1 MAQPLK
7 LAIIGGGASA
17 FYAASRVL
25 SKLPEAFKEAQVH
38 VYDRLWTPHGLVRYG
53 VAPDHPE
60 VKNCT
65 NKFDAIAL
73 DPRFRFFGNVQI
85 IPSEPLNQQANSL
98 AGTMRRPSS
107 LPQPLNLPLS
117 SLARHY
123 THLLFAYGSST
134 PLLPTLE
141 DSSLQPTSALDF
153 VHWYTSHPYPQA
165 NISLEQLI
173 KAKRITIIGHGNVAL
188 DVARMLLSSPDRL
201 GCYDVPQSV
210 LEVLEKL
217 QVQHVSVVGRR
228 APAQVSF
235 TAKEVREM
243 MALEGVG
250 MHPIDHSLFDIGA
263 EVLSRQQSRLL
274 DLMRKGSST
283 PIASASRTWS
293 LDFLRSPLKIT
304 PTSITYAVN
313 SLSASL
319 SAIPTGETQTV
330 PTDLVIAS
338 VGYRSPA
345 IQSAWHDRRLGRVR
359 NVDGQVVR
367 EDGTAVRGV
376 YTSGWAANGARGVLA
391 STMWNA
397 YSVAERILNDVTAN
411 VVSGPQPQVGSI
423 PDDGVALEGR
433 PGLPLAVIEAGK
445 WIISY
450 PDWKRI
456 DAEEIRRG
464 GELGKE
470 RERMSWEEVVEFLDI
485 D

>member
-1 MAQPLK
+1 MAHPLK

-25 SKLPEAFKEAQVH
+25 SKLPEALKEAQVH
-38 VYDRLWTPHGLVRYG
+38 IYDRLWTPHGLVRYG

-65 NKFDAIAL
+65 NKFDATAL

-85 IPSEPLNQQANSL
+85 VPSDPLSRESSSST
-98 AGTMRRPSS
+98 GTERRLS
-107 LPQPLNLPLS
+107 LPRPLNLPLS

-134 PLLPTLE
+134 PLLPTLAG
-141 DSSLQPTSALDF
+141 DSPLQPTSALDF
-153 VHWYTSHPYPQA
+153 VHWYTSHPYPEA
-165 NISLEQLI
+165 KIPLEQLVR
-173 KAKRITIIGHGNVAL
+173 AKHITVIGHGNVAL
-188 DVARMLLSSPDRL
+188 DVARMILSPPARL
-201 GCYDVPQSV
+201 APYDVPQSV
-210 LEVLEKL
+210 LGVLERL
-217 QVQHVSVVGRR
+217 QVQHISVVGRR
-228 APAQVSF
+228 APPQVSF

-243 MALEGVG
+243 MTLEGVG
-250 MHPIDHSLFDIGA
+250 MQAIDPSLFDIGA
-263 EVLSRQQSRLL
+263 EGLSRQQTRLI

-283 PIASASRTWS
+283 TVASASRTWS
-293 LDFLRSPLKIT
+293 LDFLRSPLKVT
-304 PTSITYAVN
+304 PTSITYALN
-313 SLSASL
+313 SLSPSL
-319 SAIPTGETQTV
+319 SAVPTGETQTV

-345 IQSAWHDRRLGRVR
+345 VHPAWHDKRLGRIR
-359 NVDGQVVR
+359 HVDGQVVR
-367 EDGTAVRGV
+367 EDGAAVRGV
-376 YTSGWAANGARGVLA
+376 YASGWAANGARGVLA

-397 YSVAERILNDVTAN
+397 YSVAEKILGDAAAS
-411 VVSGPQPQVGSI
+411 VVSDPQSQIGAI
-423 PDDGVALEGR
+423 PDDGIVLKGE
-433 PGLPLAVIEAGK
+433 PGLPSPVIEAGK
-445 WIISY
+445 LVISY

-464 GELGKE
+464 GEIGKE

>member
-25 SKLPEAFKEAQVH
+25 SKLPEALKETQVH
-38 VYDRLWTPHGLVRYG
+38 IYDRLWTPHGLVRYG

-60 VKNCT
+60 VKVSVHFPHYFVNLTFGELIRCAAFQNCT
-65 NKFDAIAL
+65 NKFDATAL

-85 IPSEPLNQQANSL
+85 VPSDPLSQQAASP
-98 AGTMRRPSS
+98 GTERRLS
-107 LPQPLNLPLS
+107 LPQPLNLSLS

-134 PLLPTLE
+134 PLLPTLAG
-141 DSSLQPTSALDF
+141 DSPLQPISALDF
-153 VHWYTSHPYPQA
+153 VHWYTSHPYPTTK
-165 NISLEQLI
+165 IPLERLI
-173 KAKRITIIGHGNVAL
+173 KAKHITVIGHGNVAL
-188 DVARMLLSSPDRL
+188 DVARMILSSPTRL
-201 GCYDVPQSV
+201 APYDVPQSV
-210 LEVLEKL
+210 LDVLEQL

-228 APAQVSF
+228 APPQVSF

-243 MALEGVG
+243 MTLEGVG
-250 MHPIDHSLFDIGA
+250 MHPIDPNLFN
-263 EVLSRQQSRLL
+263 L
-274 DLMRKGSST
+274 
-283 PIASASRTWS
+283 
-293 LDFLRSPLKIT
+293 
-304 PTSITYAVN
+304 
-313 SLSASL
+313 
-319 SAIPTGETQTV
+319 GETQTV

-338 VGYRSPA
+338 VGYRSPV
-345 IQSAWHDRRLGRVR
+345 IHPAWHDKRLGRVR
-359 NVDGQVVR
+359 HVDGQVVR

-376 YTSGWAANGARGVLA
+376 YASGWAANGARGVLA

-397 YSVAERILNDVTAN
+397 YSVAEKILGDATASAVSDSRSETRVTLDN
-411 VVSGPQPQVGSI
+411 GVVLKG
-423 PDDGVALEGR
+423 E
-433 PGLPLAVIEAGK
+433 PGLPSPVVEAGK
-445 WIISY
+445 LVISY
-450 PDWKRI
+450 PDWKRV

>member
-17 FYAASRVL
+17 FYTASRVL
-25 SKLPEAFKEAQVH
+25 SKLPTALKDAQVH
-38 VYDRLWTPHGLVRYG
+38 IYDRLWTPHGLVRYG

-65 NKFDAIAL
+65 NKFDATAL

-85 IPSEPLNQQANSL
+85 VPSDPLTQQTAT
-98 AGTMRRPSS
+98 GGERRAS

-134 PLLPTLE
+134 PLLPTLAN
-141 DSSLQPTSALDF
+141 DSPVQPTSALDF
-153 VHWYTSHPYPQA
+153 VHWYTSHPYPEKKLP
-165 NISLEQLI
+165 LEQLI
-173 KAKRITIIGHGNVAL
+173 RAKHITVIGHGNVAL
-188 DVARMLLSSPDRL
+188 DVARMILSPPSRL
-201 GCYDVPQSV
+201 APYDVPQKV
-210 LEVLEKL
+210 LEVLEQL

-228 APAQVSF
+228 APPQVSF

-243 MALEGVG
+243 MNLEGVG
-250 MHPIDHSLFDIGA
+250 MRSIDPSLFNIGA
-263 EVLSRQQSRLL
+263 EGLSRQQTRLIE
-274 DLMRKGSST
+274 LMRKGSST
-283 PIASASRTWS
+283 TIASAFRTWS
-293 LDFLRSPLKIT
+293 LDFLHSPLKIT
-304 PTSITYAVN
+304 PKSITYALN
-313 SLSASL
+313 SLSPTL
-319 SAIPTGETQTV
+319 SAVPTGETETV

-338 VGYRSPA
+338 VGYRTPV
-345 IQSAWHDRRLGRVR
+345 IHPDWHDKRLGRVR
-359 NVDGQVVR
+359 HVDGQVVR
-367 EDGTAVRGV
+367 EDGTVVRGV
-376 YTSGWAANGARGVLA
+376 YASGWAANGARGVLA

-397 YSVAERILNDVTAN
+397 YSVAEKILSDAAAT
-411 VVSGPQPQVGSI
+411 VVSNPQSETGVA
-423 PDDGVALEGR
+423 PDDGVALKGE
-433 PGLPLAVIEAGK
+433 PGLPPQVVDAGK
-445 WIISY
+445 SVVSY

-464 GELGKE
+464 GEVGKE

>member
-25 SKLPEAFKEAQVH
+25 SKLPIALKEAQVH
-38 VYDRLWTPHGLVRYG
+38 IYDRLWTPHGLVRYG

-60 VKNCT
+60 VKASEPIWLTEDRENDLT
-65 NKFDAIAL
+65 
-73 DPRFRFFGNVQI
+73 FFGNVQI
-85 IPSEPLNQQANSL
+85 IPSEILDQGTSSPTGTEDRPL
-98 AGTMRRPSS
+98 
-107 LPQPLNLPLS
+107 LPRPLNLSLS

-123 THLLFAYGSST
+123 THLLLAYGSST
-134 PLLPTLE
+134 PLLPNLAE
-141 DSSLQPTSALDF
+141 DSPVQPTSALDF
-153 VHWYTSHPYPQA
+153 VHWYTSHPYPE
-165 NISLEQLI
+165 NKIPLERLI
-173 KAKRITIIGHGNVAL
+173 KAKHITIIGHGNVAL
-188 DVARMLLSSPDRL
+188 DVARMILSPPTRL
-201 GCYDVPQSV
+201 ASHDVPQSV
-210 LEVLEKL
+210 LEVLEQL

-243 MALEGVG
+243 MNLEGVG
-250 MHPIDHSLFDIGA
+250 MHPIDPSLFDLGA
-263 EVLSRQQSRLL
+263 EGLSRQQIRLI

-283 PIASASRTWS
+283 NLASASKTWS

-304 PTSITYAVN
+304 SNSITYNLN
-313 SLSASL
+313 SLSQSL
-319 SAIPTGETQTV
+319 SAVPTNETQTT

-338 VGYRSPA
+338 VGYSSPV
-345 IQSAWHDRRLGRVR
+345 IHPSWHDKRLGRVR
-359 NVDGQVVR
+359 HVDGQVVR

-376 YTSGWAANGARGVLA
+376 YASGWAANGARGVLA

-397 YSVAERILNDVTAN
+397 YSVAEKILGDAAAS
-411 VVSGPQPQVGSI
+411 VVSDPRSEAGVIS
-423 PDDGVALEGR
+423 DDGVMLKGE
-433 PGLPLAVIEAGK
+433 PGLPSPVVAAGK
-445 WIISY
+445 LVVSY

-456 DAEEIRRG
+456 DTEEIRRG

-470 RERMSWEEVVEFLDI
+470 RERMSWEEVVDFLDI